1 MALTVRTPPAEL
13 PVTVEQAQRH
23 ARGVLI
29 GDDDP
34 EKDLWESFWIPS
46 AVARAESFQS
56 RAYVTTEYRLTLD
69 WRWPDAICLPRAPV
83 QSIDEITYVDADGVT
98 QTLATSEYQFDLGAE
113 PVYIRPAYNKN
124 WPAVR
129 NQIAAITVD
138 FTAGYGE
145 AADVPAQMRH
155 AMLIIAADSF
165 ENREET
171 VVGTGVAKMPHAA
184 DSLLS
189 WDRVFPPGHEY
200 SYPISAQDLYPYLA
214 RI

>member
-1 MALTVRTPPAEL
+1 MALTVRTPPPAL

-29 GDDDP
+29 GNDDP

-83 QSIDEITYVDADGVT
+83 QSIDAITYVDTDGAT
-98 QTLATSEYQFDLGAE
+98 QTLAASEYQSDLGAE

-129 NQIAAITVD
+129 PQIAAITVD
-138 FTAGYGE
+138 FTAGYGDP
-145 AADVPAQMRH
+145 ADVPAQMRH
-155 AMLIIAADSF
+155 AMLIIAANSF
-165 ENREET
+165 ENREEI
-171 VVGTGVAKMPHAA
+171 VVGTIVAELPNSAK
-184 DSLLS
+184 SLLS
-189 WDRVFPPGHEY
+189 LDRLFPPGHEY
-200 SYPISAQDLYPYLA
+200 SYPLTASDLYPFIA